1 MPPCYMV
8 KYYCS
13 VYDNIEKRFSS
24 TNNADGCW
32 ESSRLGL
39 TKDYFPGNPNKRFI
53 INNKLEIMFWEPK
66 KCSDNTMRPLGIEEC
81 TFIWNENTN
90 KYDGECTQC
99 GQCCGLRT
107 NKPCKYLKKYD

>member
-1 MPPCYMV
+1 MS

-66 KCSDNTMRPLGIEEC
+66 KCSDNIMRPLGIEEC

-90 KYDGECTQC
+90 KYDG
-99 GQCCGLRT
+99 GLLT